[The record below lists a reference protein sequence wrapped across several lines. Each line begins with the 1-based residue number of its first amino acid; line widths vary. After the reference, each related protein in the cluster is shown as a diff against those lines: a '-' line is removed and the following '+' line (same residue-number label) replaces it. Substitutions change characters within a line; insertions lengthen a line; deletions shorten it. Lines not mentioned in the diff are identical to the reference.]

1 MQRFQYF
8 QLIDAMPHHV
18 TRKGEAKCYWVTIS
32 SFLYFSLLKNI
43 NIFTSDTIM
52 VIKITDQFFFLK
64 NK

>member
-1 MQRFQYF
+1 MQRFQH
-8 QLIDAMPHHV
+8 LIDAMPHHV

-43 NIFTSDTIM
+43 NIFTYDTIM
-52 VIKITDQFFFLK
+52 VINIKITDQFFFLK